1 MDKLFNK
8 IQTASVLAGMAVFS
22 LASCV
27 DEEYDI
33 SEELDLNVQ
42 VLQNT
47 SIPLGNTESIA
58 INTLLG
64 DTADGSSLF
73 NVSDN
78 GDMSLSFGHE
88 SLSQTFE
95 VPELALDGKG
105 GISINSMT
113 AYLSIADK
121 YTSLPANKLS
131 EVLAAAGADRIYC
144 SSIIEGG
151 SEVDGINEYS
161 PFNIDKELP
170 ESVLSIRSLNMDKA
184 KLTFVFSV
192 TEGAYMHL
200 EKGFVIEFPAY
211 LTLSADEGGLSYE
224 ILDGHK
230 VVFTKDA
237 MISFNNPLLLD
248 MKFSSLSELEGMV
261 NEKKN
266 EAGEMMRYIT
276 TEDCINAYGKVYILP
291 SDYGDAYIPKSP
303 NVMMDINMS
312 GLSMTS
318 AELMVNMDLDIEDRN
333 IQIGELPELF
343 SSNDVVVD
351 LYNPVLRFK
360 INNSSPLQL
369 NLNAEITSKTAA
381 QTTDIHIGNVCENGH
396 ILTDPV
402 VIPSSDEV
410 VYYFSRQGKHGA
422 DDGADVMLDKLGD
435 IIQQMPESLSI
446 HDVFVEAERKFITI
460 LAGQKYDVN
469 LEFDFSAD
477 MAFGKDLKMGFDY
490 DINLGL
496 ETGAIG
502 LDNLVLSMNMCNSIP
517 LDLNVKGVALDDNGN
532 EIQSASLDIT
542 LKAGT
547 LENPV
552 TTPAEISLS
561 ASGSD
566 SIVSKLRLKITASSN
581 EQIQGN
587 VLNVNQGLSI
597 NDLSVTLPDGVK
609 LYLNEI
615 F

>member
-27 DEEYDI
+27 NEEYDI

-105 GISINSMT
+105 GISVNSMT

-131 EVLAAAGADRIYC
+131 EVLAAEGADRIYC

-151 SEVDGINEYS
+151 SEEDGINEYS

-170 ESVLSIRSLNMDKA
+170 ESVLSIRTLNMDKA
-184 KLTFVFSV
+184 RLTFVFSA
-192 TEGAYMHL
+192 TEGAHMHL

-266 EAGEMMRYIT
+266 EAGAMMRYIT
-276 TEDCINAYGKVYILP
+276 TEDRISAYGKVYILP
-291 SDYGDAYIPKSP
+291 SDYGDAYIPKSS

-312 GLSMTS
+312 NLNMTS

-333 IQIGELPELF
+333 VQIGELPELF

-381 QTTDIHIGNVCENGH
+381 QTTDIHIGNVCQNGH

-422 DDGADVMLDKLGD
+422 NDGADVMLDKLGD

-517 LDLNVKGVALDDNGN
+517 LDLNVKGVALDKNGN

-566 SIVSKLRLKITASSN
+566 STVSKLRLKITASSN

>member
-1 MDKLFNK
+1 MMIKLFNRL
-8 IQTASVLAGMAVFS
+8 QAALVLTVMAVFS
-22 LASCV
+22 LLSCV
-27 DEEYDI
+27 NEDYDI
-33 SEELDLNVQ
+33 SEGIDMEVQ
-42 VLQNT
+42 LLQNAI
-47 SIPLGNTESIA
+47 IPIGNTGSIA

-64 DTADGSSLF
+64 DTAGGSSLF
-73 NVSDN
+73 NISDN

-88 SLSQTFE
+88 SLSQSFE

-105 GISINSMT
+105 GISVNSMT
-113 AYLSIADK
+113 AYLSIEDK
-121 YTSLPANKLS
+121 YTSLPGNKLS
-131 EVLAAAGADRIYC
+131 EVLADDGTDRIYC
-144 SSIIEGG
+144 SSVIEDG
-151 SEVDGINEYS
+151 SGVDGINEYS

-170 ESVLSIRSLNMDKA
+170 ESVLSIRTLNMDKA
-184 KLTFVFSV
+184 RLTFAFSA

-200 EKGFVIEFPAY
+200 EKGFVIEFPTY
-211 LTLSADEGGLSYE
+211 LTLSADEDGLCYE
-224 ILDGHK
+224 IVDGHK
-230 VVFTKDA
+230 VVFTTDA

-248 MKFSSLSELEGMV
+248 MKFRSLSELEGMV

-266 EAGEMMRYIT
+266 EAGQMMRYIT
-276 TEDCINAYGKVYILP
+276 TEDRINAYGKVFILP

-312 GLSMTS
+312 NLNMTS

-333 IQIGELPELF
+333 VQIGELPELF

-402 VIPSSDEV
+402 VIPSSEEV

-422 DDGADVMLDKLGD
+422 NDGADVMLDKLGD

-517 LDLNVKGVALDDNGN
+517 LDLNVKGVALDKNGN

-561 ASGSD
+561 TNSSD
-566 SIVSKLRLKITASSN
+566 STVSKLRLHITASSN
-581 EQIQGN
+581 EAIEGN
-587 VLNVNQGLSI
+587 ILNIEQGLSI
-597 NDLSVTLPDGVK
+597 NDLHLKLPEGLK
-609 LYLNEI
+609 LDLKK
-615 F
+615 

>member
-1 MDKLFNK
+1 
-8 IQTASVLAGMAVFS
+8 
-22 LASCV
+22 
-27 DEEYDI
+27 
-33 SEELDLNVQ
+33 
-42 VLQNT
+42 
-47 SIPLGNTESIA
+47 
-58 INTLLG
+58 
-64 DTADGSSLF
+64 
-73 NVSDN
+73 
-78 GDMSLSFGHE
+78 
-88 SLSQTFE
+88 
-95 VPELALDGKG
+95 
-105 GISINSMT
+105 
-113 AYLSIADK
+113 
-121 YTSLPANKLS
+121 
-131 EVLAAAGADRIYC
+131 
-144 SSIIEGG
+144 
-151 SEVDGINEYS
+151 
-161 PFNIDKELP
+161 
-170 ESVLSIRSLNMDKA
+170 
-184 KLTFVFSV
+184 
-192 TEGAYMHL
+192 
-200 EKGFVIEFPAY
+200 
-211 LTLSADEGGLSYE
+211 
-224 ILDGHK
+224 
-230 VVFTKDA
+230 
-237 MISFNNPLLLD
+237 
-248 MKFSSLSELEGMV
+248 MV

-266 EAGEMMRYIT
+266 EAGEIVRYIT
-276 TEDCINAYGKVYILP
+276 TEDRINAYGKVFILP

-381 QTTDIHIGNVCENGH
+381 QTTDVHIGNVCQNGH
-396 ILTDPV
+396 KLTDPV

-422 DDGADVMLDKLGD
+422 NDGADVMLDKLGD

-490 DINLGL
+490 DIDLGF

-517 LDLNVKGVALDDNGN
+517 LDLNVKGVALDENGN

-566 SIVSKLRLKITASSN
+566 STVSKLRLKITASSN

-597 NDLSVTLPDGVK
+597 NDLSVALPEGVN

>member
-27 DEEYDI
+27 NEEYDI

-381 QTTDIHIGNVCENGH
+381 QTTDIHIGNVCQNGH
-396 ILTDPV
+396 KLTDPV

-422 DDGADVMLDKLGD
+422 NDGADVMLDKLGD
-435 IIQQMPESLSI
+435 IIKQMPESLSI
-446 HDVFVEAERKFITI
+446 HDVYVEAERKFITI
-460 LAGQKYDVN
+460 HAGQKYDVN

-517 LDLNVKGVALDDNGN
+517 LDLNVKGVALDENGN
-532 EIQSASLDIT
+532 EIQSTSLDIT

-566 SIVSKLRLKITASSN
+566 STVSKLRLKITASSN

-597 NDLSVTLPDGVK
+597 NDLSIALPEGVN